1 MSFVP
6 ARRLVAGL
14 LASLSLAVPAAAQAP
29 QIVLAKANAT
39 FPVEFSSITG
49 LLELPDG
56 RVLMTD
62 GIDQT
67 LLRINLTTRKA
78 DTLGRVGQGPGEYKL
93 PDAVFA
99 LAGGRVLL
107 TDLGNGRLSIFD
119 GTGKYLESIPIAR
132 GTPEGGMT
140 MVLPRATDAQGRI
153 YFEARPM
160 GMEDGPP
167 DSAFVVRFDPKAS
180 TFDTLAKVGLPA
192 VKVSTSGSA
201 NNRNVSMRVV
211 PLSAADA
218 WGVSSDGRVAIA
230 RSANYR
236 LEWVGAGGK
245 TVSGPANPA
254 KPVPVRDADK
264 KEWMADGANGLGI
277 AVSNENGQM
286 SVRFSRGGMR
296 TAGQRPDMDSYEWP
310 AAKPAFVT
318 SGVWTSPEGD
328 AWVERSVAAGAG
340 RTFDVFGADG
350 KAKRQVVLPVGR
362 RLAGLGKAGV
372 IYLRHVTEDDL
383 QILERYKLQA

>member
-1 MSFVP
+1 MSIVRTR
-6 ARRLVAGL
+6 AAGL
-14 LASLSLAVPAAAQAP
+14 VVSFSLATTAAAQRAP
-29 QIVLAKANAT
+29 ETRLTRADAT

-93 PDAVFA
+93 PDAVFS

-119 GTGKYLESIPIAR
+119 GSGKYVESIPIAR
-132 GTPEGGMT
+132 GAPGGGLT

-160 GMEDGPP
+160 GMESGPP
-167 DSAFVVRFDPKAS
+167 DSAFVVRFDPRGS
-180 TFDTLAKVGLPA
+180 TFDTLTKVGLPA
-192 VKVSTSGSA
+192 VKVSTSGTA
-201 NNRNVSMRVV
+201 NNRNVQMRAL

-218 WGVSSDGRVAIA
+218 WNVAPDGRIAVARA
-230 RSANYR
+230 ADYR
-236 LEWVGAGGK
+236 LEWVVPGGR

-254 KPVPVRDADK
+254 RPVPVRDADK
-264 KEWMADGANGLGI
+264 KEWMAERANGLGI
-277 AVSNENGQM
+277 AVSNENGRM
-286 SVRFSRGGMR
+286 SVSFRRGGMR
-296 TAGQRPDMDSYEWP
+296 MGGQDDADDYEWP
-310 AAKPAFVT
+310 ASKPAFVT
-318 SGVWTSPEGD
+318 GGVWTSPEGD

-350 KAKRQVVLPVGR
+350 KVKRQVVLPVGR
-362 RLAGLGKAGV
+362 RLAGLGKGGV
-372 IYLRHVTEDDL
+372 VYLRHVTEDDL
-383 QILERYKLQA
+383 QILERYRL

>member
-1 MSFVP
+1 MSIVRT
-6 ARRLVAGL
+6 RRLAAGL
-14 LASLSLAVPAAAQAP
+14 VVSFSLVTTAAAQQVP
-29 QIVLAKANAT
+29 ETRLAKADAT

-93 PDAVFA
+93 PDAVFS

-119 GTGKYLESIPIAR
+119 GSGKYLESMPIAR
-132 GTPEGGMT
+132 GAPGAGMT

-160 GMEDGPP
+160 GMESGPP
-167 DSAFVVRFDPKAS
+167 DSAFVVRFDPKRS
-180 TFDTLAKVGLPA
+180 TFDTLTKVGLPA
-192 VKVSTSGSA
+192 VKVSTSGTA
-201 NNRNVSMRVV
+201 NNRNVQMRAL
-211 PLSAADA
+211 PLAAADA
-218 WGVSSDGRVAIA
+218 WNVAPDGRVAVA
-230 RSANYR
+230 RAVNYR
-236 LEWVGAGGK
+236 LEWVVPGGR

-254 KPVPVRDADK
+254 RPVPVKDPDK
-264 KEWMADGANGLGI
+264 KEWMAERANGLGI
-277 AVSNENGQM
+277 AVSNENGRM
-286 SVRFSRGGMR
+286 SVTFRRGGMR
-296 TAGQRPDMDSYEWP
+296 MGGQQDEMDSYQWP
-310 AAKPAFVT
+310 ASKPAFVT
-318 SGVWTSPEGD
+318 GGVWTSPEGD
-328 AWVERSVAAGAG
+328 AWVERSVAAGVG
-340 RTFDVFGADG
+340 RRFDVFGADG

-362 RLAGLGKAGV
+362 RLAGLGKGGV
-372 IYLRHVTEDDL
+372 VYLRHVTEEDL
-383 QILERYKLQA
+383 QILERYRL